1 MATVPDG
8 QPAGT
13 DVVGIAVSAPVAS
26 VMYTP
31 GPIVVGLGGGPVTGP
46 CPPPPATV
54 HGTRSLEARGTLRV
68 PSTLE
73 SAAILRPAPLPLTG
87 IVAGFI
93 RVLCDPYASRF

>member
-46 CPPPPATV
+46 CPPPPAGEAPGAGEAQDATATDSSTHAAASHILV
-54 HGTRSLEARGTLRV
+54 SLNGHTDDHRFT
-68 PSTLE
+68 
-73 SAAILRPAPLPLTG
+73 AA
-87 IVAGFI
+87 
-93 RVLCDPYASRF
+93 